1 MNVIPKTIEKYISF
15 TIQQPKEKG
24 NKPGLLLVY
33 IDSIYFLDNAID
45 NLVKNLVENDFY
57 HLSQE
62 FSANVLD
69 LSKKKRIFYL

>member
-24 NKPGLLLVY
+24 NKPGLLLVC

-69 LSKKKRIFYL
+69 LCNKKRIFYL

>member
-24 NKPGLLLVY
+24 NKPGLLLVC

-45 NLVKNLVENDFY
+45 NLVENDFY

-69 LSKKKRIFYL
+69 LCNKKRIFYL